1 MGGGRSIRSRGSHIL
16 RLLLLVVVV
25 VVMVVLVLG
34 ILNMRLGRLWLW
46 DGSHGS
52 SSAGVL
58 VMFRHCQDQVF
69 FLVLFLGAESKWRG
83 RESPAKKG
91 IKRERKKRWKR
102 WKTDRQDD
110 ASQMPVRGERGQSNM
125 YDPEKRQR
133 TWRVPRRKSQEELQ

>member
-25 VVMVVLVLG
+25 MVMVVLVLG

-69 FLVLFLGAESKWRG
+69 FLVLFLGAEPVR
-83 RESPAKKG
+83 RKG
-91 IKRERKKRWKR
+91 NHQPKRVSGKEKKRWK
-102 WKTDRQDD
+102 
-110 ASQMPVRGERGQSNM
+110 G
-125 YDPEKRQR
+125 
-133 TWRVPRRKSQEELQ
+133 